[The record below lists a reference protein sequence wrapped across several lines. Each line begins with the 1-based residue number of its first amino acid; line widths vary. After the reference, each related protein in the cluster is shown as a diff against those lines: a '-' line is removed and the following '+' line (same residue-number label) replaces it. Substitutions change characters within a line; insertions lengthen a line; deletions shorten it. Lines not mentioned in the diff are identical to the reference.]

1 MKSIFTH
8 LYGPFSLLF
17 FAGDFNC
24 QYWCFPSSC
33 WIVDTV
39 CDDGWSVMFAGS
51 RWAAFQLFLKKH
63 GLSRSDYVYIKQHLK
78 EAGQKLVRLKKALF
92 AVKNVQ
98 TIKHNYEILRLA
110 RRIYTITKRN
120 RTGFMMHSGFILR
133 VWILLL
139 N

>member
-1 MKSIFTH
+1 MGH
-8 LYGPFSLLF
+8 PLYFFSLVIL
-17 FAGDFNC
+17 
-24 QYWCFPSSC
+24 
-33 WIVDTV
+33 TV
-39 CDDGWSVMFAGS
+39 SIRVFHHHVGLSILYAMMGWGVMFAGS
-51 RWAAFQLFLKKH
+51 RWVAFQLFLKKH

-110 RRIYTITKRN
+110 RRIYTITKKSRPD
-120 RTGFMMHSGFILR
+120 FMMYSVFILKA
-133 VWILLL
+133 WILSL

>member
-1 MKSIFTH
+1 MGRS
-8 LYGPFSLLF
+8 LYSF

-39 CDDGWSVMFAGS
+39 CDDWVGCDVCRKPMGC
-51 RWAAFQLFLKKH
+51 LPVVLKKH